1 MQKMR
6 CLYGEISTEIHMR
19 TRLLSLKQ
27 HAREVIIHIVSAAP
41 PFFSH
46 PSSFLMLMYVDTGT
60 RIYQTTRA
68 SQIIRVT
75 ARSET
80 HLLRAPTHRVFLSHL
95 FLFRHVRALFPLE
108 SCARKKVAIEANAGC
123 RQNRESF
130 LHGASQGKGIRRKQR
145 A

>member
-1 MQKMR
+1 MSLR
-6 CLYGEISTEIHMR
+6 WDIHENSYA
-19 TRLLSLKQ
+19 TRLLSVKQ
-27 HAREVIIHIVSAAP
+27 HARVVIIHIVSAAP
-41 PFFSH
+41 PFFFH
-46 PSSFLMLMYVDTGT
+46 PSSFLMLMYVDTDT
-60 RIYQTTRA
+60 RIYQTSRA

-80 HLLRAPTHRVFLSHL
+80 HLLRAPIHRVFLSHS
-95 FLFRHVRALFPLE
+95 FLFHRVRVLFPLE
-108 SCARKKVAIEANAGC
+108 SCARKNVAIEANADC